1 MPFEPWNNCM
11 KKKISSICNKI
22 INLKVLRNTLFKML
36 IPVCF
41 PGIKGCVQIVIFT
54 PPHAKYPQIS
64 DEDSTFFLFIIG
76 SSQLISK
83 ILLAFFVYCNFISK
97 HTILSIAL
105 LLTSV
110 SCMFISFYTNFVTMT
125 ILSWVVWK
133 FPLWSLS
140 GDTCGICWLSNLLMH
155 GLGLSISNPIL
166 GRHIL
171 ISFQTS
177 FINIKDGFRDL
188 YLFF

>member
-41 PGIKGCVQIVIFT
+41 PGIKGCVQIVICT

-140 GDTCGICWLSNLLMH
+140 GDTCGICWLS
-155 GLGLSISNPIL
+155 
-166 GRHIL
+166 
-171 ISFQTS
+171 TC
-177 FINIKDGFRDL
+177 
-188 YLFF
+188 